1 MGMQLL
7 RREAVPF
14 GLQLSRQQIAAF
26 DRYQACLQSWNR
38 RLNLTTIDDATGI
51 RRRHFLDSLTCA
63 TVTGD
68 LNAKRLIDVGSGAGL
83 PGLPLKILYAQLHLT
98 LVESVTKKIRFLE
111 AVTERLAL
119 DGVDIVDARAE
130 TLGQDDAFRECYDWA
145 VARAV
150 APLNVLV
157 EYLLPLCRIGGN
169 VLAMKSARASEE
181 IEQAQEAIHILG
193 GGEPRLH
200 TVQLPGR
207 TEPSYLVVI
216 PKITATPS
224 KYPRRPGIPAKRP
237 LQA

>member
-1 MGMQLL
+1 
-7 RREAVPF
+7 
-14 GLQLSRQQIAAF
+14 
-26 DRYQACLQSWNR
+26 
-38 RLNLTTIDDATGI
+38 
-51 RRRHFLDSLTCA
+51 
-63 TVTGD
+63 
-68 LNAKRLIDVGSGAGL
+68 
-83 PGLPLKILYAQLHLT
+83 

-130 TLGQDDAFRECYDWA
+130 TLGQDDAFRESYDWA